1 MRSSQ
6 LGLIVVGL
14 MVGSTWFMG
23 CKGSNGTTS
32 GAGGQEATGGGDGGL
47 VAGTG
52 GRGGGGVTGS
62 GGAGGVTAGGGDAGV
77 SAVRDCFPPCI
88 ANLRKT
94 CERPSLDGGTC
105 VSTGTT
111 KCYSNGIREIQATA
125 DGGGAIV
132 TFTEPDGQTPCYKV
146 AVDDTGA
153 IDTYETADGQ
163 QVAVLRV
170 VSADTYTVT
179 CDGTTTTVDISSQ
192 ACAMLTESSCTSAA
206 TCPP

>member
-1 MRSSQ
+1 
-6 LGLIVVGL
+6 
-14 MVGSTWFMG
+14 MVGPTSFMG

-32 GAGGQEATGGGDGGL
+32 GAGGQEATGGGGGGL
-47 VAGTG
+47 AAGTG
-52 GRGGGGVTGS
+52 GHGGGGASGGGVTGS
-62 GGAGGVTAGGGDAGV
+62 GGAGGVTAGDAGG

-111 KCYSNGIREIQATA
+111 KCYSNGIREIQASV

-153 IDTYETADGQ
+153 IDTYETTDGQ
-163 QVAVLRV
+163 QVAVLRI

-179 CDGTTTTVDISSQ
+179 CDGTTTTIDISSQ
-192 ACAMLTESSCTSAA
+192 ACAMLTESSCTSAT